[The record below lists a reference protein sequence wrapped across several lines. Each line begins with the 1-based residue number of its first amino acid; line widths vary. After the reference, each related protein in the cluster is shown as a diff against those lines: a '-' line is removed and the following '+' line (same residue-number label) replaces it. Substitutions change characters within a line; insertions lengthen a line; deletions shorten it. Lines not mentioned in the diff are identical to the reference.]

1 MVAVPSAFKPAA
13 FKTVALIGRYK
24 SRDVGEPLRSLA
36 GFLTARG
43 CTVLLEQETAA
54 ESGVEGYPLV
64 DYAGIG
70 ARADLAVVLGG
81 DGTMLSAARALAGAE
96 VPLVGVNQ
104 GRLGFMTDVAFGA
117 MNETMGSILDG
128 RYTLEARTML
138 VTEVVRAA
146 EPVFATSAL
155 NDVVASKGSSGRLIE
170 IVVRVDGQF
179 VYDLRSDGLIVAT
192 PTGSTAYAL
201 SANGPI
207 IHPTVPALALVP
219 ISPHTLSNRPI
230 AVSDSCVVE
239 ITLKQG
245 ADARLQTDGQP
256 QIELVEGDCITVR
269 RAPHAVKLV
278 HPEGYRYYNMLRE
291 KLHWT
296 ENPL

>member
-1 MVAVPSAFKPAA
+1 MVAVSAA

-24 SRDVGEPLRSLA
+24 SRDVAVPLRGLA
-36 GFLTARG
+36 ALLAARG
-43 CTVLLEQETAA
+43 CVVLLEQETAVEA
-54 ESGVEGYPLV
+54 GVDGLPLA

-70 ARADLAVVLGG
+70 ERADLAVVLGG
-81 DGTMLSAARALAGAE
+81 DGTMLAAARALAGAG

-117 MNETMGSILDG
+117 MTETMGAILDG
-128 RYTLEARTML
+128 RYTIEARTML
-138 VTEVVRAA
+138 VAEVVRAG
-146 EPVFATSAL
+146 EPIFATNAL
-155 NDVVASKGSSGRLIE
+155 NDVVMNKGASGRLIE
-170 IVVRVDGQF
+170 LVVRVDGEF

-207 IHPTVPALALVP
+207 IQPTVPALALVP

-239 ITLKQG
+239 ITLKHG
-245 ADARLQTDGQP
+245 VDARLQCDGQP
-256 QIELVEGDCITVR
+256 QIELAEGDCITAR
-269 RAPHAVKLV
+269 RAPYAAQLV

-296 ENPL
+296 ESPL

>member
-1 MVAVPSAFKPAA
+1 MVAVPAV

-24 SRDVGEPLRSLA
+24 SRDVAAPLRSLA
-36 GFLTARG
+36 AFLAARG
-43 CTVLLEQETAA
+43 CTVLLERETAA
-54 ESGVEGYPLV
+54 AAGVDGFPLA
-64 DYAGIG
+64 DHAGIG
-70 ARADLAVVLGG
+70 ERADLAVVLGG
-81 DGTMLSAARALAGAE
+81 DGTMLAAARSLAGAG

-117 MNETMGSILDG
+117 MTETMGAILDG
-128 RYTLEARTML
+128 RYTIETRTML
-138 VTEVVRAA
+138 VTEVRRAGA
-146 EPVFATSAL
+146 PIFATNAL
-155 NDVVASKGSSGRLIE
+155 NDVVVNKGASGRLIE
-170 IVVRVDGQF
+170 LVVRVDGEF

-207 IHPTVPALALVP
+207 IQPAVPALALVP

-239 ITLKQG
+239 ITLKHG
-245 ADARLQTDGQP
+245 ADARLQCDGQP
-256 QIELVEGDCITVR
+256 QIELAEGDCLTAR
-269 RAPHAVKLV
+269 RAPYAARLV

-296 ENPL
+296 EHPL

>member
-1 MVAVPSAFKPAA
+1 MVAMSSSFKPAA
-13 FKTVALIGRYK
+13 FRTVALIGRYK
-24 SRDVGEPLRSLA
+24 SRDVAAPLRSLA
-36 GFLTARG
+36 AFLAGRG
-43 CTVLLEQETAA
+43 CAVLLEQETAA
-54 ESGVEGYPLV
+54 EAGVEELPV
-64 DYAGIG
+64 ADYAGIG

-81 DGTMLSAARALAGAE
+81 DGTMLSAARALAETG

-104 GRLGFMTDVAFGA
+104 GRLGFMTDIAYGA
-117 MNETMGSILDG
+117 MDETMGSILDG
-128 RYTLEARTML
+128 RYSIEARTML
-138 VTEVVRAA
+138 VAEVVRTR

-155 NDVVASKGSSGRLIE
+155 NDVVVNKGASGRLIE
-170 IVVRVDGQF
+170 LVVRVDGEF

-207 IHPTVPALALVP
+207 IQPTVPALALVP

-239 ITLKQG
+239 ITLKHG
-245 ADARLQTDGQP
+245 VDARLQTDGQP
-256 QIELVEGDCITVR
+256 QIELAEGDCITAR
-269 RAPHAVKLV
+269 RAPHALRLV

-296 ENPL
+296 ESPL

>member
-1 MVAVPSAFKPAA
+1 MVAVPATFKPAA
-13 FKTVALIGRYK
+13 FRTVALIGRYK
-24 SRDVGEPLRSLA
+24 SRDVAAPLRSLGAFLA
-36 GFLTARG
+36 GRG
-43 CTVLLEQETAA
+43 CAVLVEQETAA
-54 ESGVEGYPLV
+54 EAEVDEFPLV
-64 DYAGIG
+64 DFPAIG
-70 ARADLAVVLGG
+70 TRADLAVVLGG
-81 DGTMLSAARALAGAE
+81 DGTMLAAARALAGAE

-117 MNETMGSILDG
+117 MNETMGGILDG
-128 RYTLEARTML
+128 RYTVESRTML
-138 VTEVVRAA
+138 VAEVARAG

-155 NDVVASKGSSGRLIE
+155 NDVVVNKGASGRLIE
-170 IVVRVDGQF
+170 LVVRVDGQF

-207 IHPTVPALALVP
+207 IHPAVPALALVP

-230 AVSDSCVVE
+230 AVSDACTVE
-239 ITLKQG
+239 ITLKHG
-245 ADARLQTDGQP
+245 ADARLQTDGLA
-256 QIELVEGDCITVR
+256 QIDLAEGDSIGVR
-269 RAPHAVKLV
+269 RAPHVVKLV

>member
-1 MVAVPSAFKPAA
+1 MVAVSAAFKPAA
-13 FKTVALIGRYK
+13 FRTIALIGRYK
-24 SRDVGEPLRSLA
+24 SRDVGAPLRSLA
-36 GFLTARG
+36 AFLAARG
-43 CTVLLEQETAA
+43 CAVLLEQETAA
-54 ESGVEGYPLV
+54 EAGVEEFPVV

-81 DGTMLSAARALAGAE
+81 DGTMLSAARALAGAG

-104 GRLGFMTDVAFGA
+104 GRLGFMTDIAYGA
-117 MNETMGSILDG
+117 MEETMGSLLEG
-128 RYTLEARTML
+128 RYSIEARTML
-138 VTEVVRAA
+138 VTEVVRAG
-146 EPVFATSAL
+146 EPIFATSAL
-155 NDVVASKGSSGRLIE
+155 NDVVVNKGASGRLIE
-170 IVVRVDGQF
+170 LVVRVDGEF

-207 IHPTVPALALVP
+207 IQPTVPALALVP

-239 ITLKQG
+239 ITLKHG

-269 RAPHAVKLV
+269 RAPHALKLV

-296 ENPL
+296 ESAL

>member
-1 MVAVPSAFKPAA
+1 MVAVSSAFKPAA
-13 FKTVALIGRYK
+13 FRTVALIGRYK
-24 SRDVGEPLRSLA
+24 SRDIGAPLRGLA
-36 GFLTARG
+36 AFLAARG

-54 ESGVEGYPLV
+54 EAGIGEIPLV
-64 DYAGIG
+64 DYAAIG

-81 DGTMLSAARALAGAE
+81 DGTMLSAARALAGAG

-104 GRLGFMTDVAFGA
+104 GRLGFMTDIAYGA
-117 MNETMGSILDG
+117 MAETMGGILEG
-128 RYTLEARTML
+128 RYSIEARTML
-138 VTEVVRAA
+138 VTEVVRAG
-146 EPVFATSAL
+146 EPIFGTSAL
-155 NDVVASKGSSGRLIE
+155 NDVIVNKGASGRLIE
-170 IVVRVDGQF
+170 LVVRVDGEF

-207 IHPTVPALALVP
+207 IQPTVPALALVP

-239 ITLKQG
+239 ITLKRG

-256 QIELVEGDCITVR
+256 QIELAEGDCITAR
-269 RAPHAVKLV
+269 RAPHALKLV

-296 ENPL
+296 ESTL

>member
-1 MVAVPSAFKPAA
+1 MVAVSAA

-24 SRDVGEPLRSLA
+24 SRDVAVPLRGLA
-36 GFLTARG
+36 AFLAARG
-43 CTVLLEQETAA
+43 CVVLLEQETAVEA
-54 ESGVEGYPLV
+54 GVDGLPLA

-70 ARADLAVVLGG
+70 ERADLAVVLGG
-81 DGTMLSAARALAGAE
+81 DGTMLAAARALAGAG

-117 MNETMGSILDG
+117 MTETMGAILDG
-128 RYTLEARTML
+128 RYTIEARTML
-138 VTEVVRAA
+138 VAEVVRAG
-146 EPVFATSAL
+146 EPIFATNAL
-155 NDVVASKGSSGRLIE
+155 NDVVVNKGASGRLIE
-170 IVVRVDGQF
+170 LVVRVDGEF

-207 IHPTVPALALVP
+207 IQPTVPALALVP

-239 ITLKQG
+239 ITLKHG
-245 ADARLQTDGQP
+245 VDARLQCDGQP
-256 QIELVEGDCITVR
+256 QIELAEGDCITAR
-269 RAPHAVKLV
+269 RAPYAAQLV

-296 ENPL
+296 ESPL